1 MQEGF
6 AAEHGREV
14 LGHPVRCAGLLS
26 QLFVASI
33 ATVQTSILL
42 LVLQRDYCTVLL
54 IQATVTVRCQLLGSF
69 RDPTTFKALLG
80 LQHAG
85 LRKTLI

>member
-42 LVLQRDYCTVLL
+42 LVLQRDYCPVLL
-54 IQATVTVRCQLLGSF
+54 IQATVTVPEIRLLSKLCLAF
-69 RDPTTFKALLG
+69 NMLDCAK
-80 LQHAG
+80 H
-85 LRKTLI
+85 